1 MSNLFIYK
9 IIFVIEIYIGE
20 LLFGITLKKK
30 PLFWLRLIFGILL
43 NMGFALLLG
52 LLPIDNTF
60 VSTLIFPLIFIFS
73 IGVLKFSFDRSLIT
87 MIFIGFAAYTVQHF
101 SYELTSFMMSLIIWD
116 RPPIYDMYASN
127 VLFFKDFSLH
137 SFFYCWIYF
146 FCFVAS
152 YIFFYYL
159 FAKRNERKKDFDV
172 KSDTML
178 VFVGVGLFIDI
189 LFNSLVVAFG
199 NGGNIVTS
207 LINNLYNCFCC
218 VLLLYA
224 LFTMIDSNRVKK
236 ENQTLQALWKRAE
249 EQYNLS
255 KENIDLINL
264 KCHDLKHQIRELK
277 GQKTISSESLID
289 IEDSVGFYDSF
300 VKTSNEAINVIL
312 TEKSI
317 RCYKNNIA
325 LSVIA
330 NGDIMSFMNEVD
342 IYSLFG
348 NALDNA
354 IEACLKIEDINK
366 RVISLAIENKINMIS
381 IVISNS
387 FSGDIVFDEDGLPKT
402 TKDKNG
408 YHGFGTKSIKAIV
421 DKYNGTLNIKVIDN
435 VFYLMILIPQNE
447 NNLHE

>member
-1 MSNLFIYK
+1 M
-9 IIFVIEIYIGE
+9 
-20 LLFGITLKKK
+20 
-30 PLFWLRLIFGILL
+30 
-43 NMGFALLLG
+43 
-52 LLPIDNTF
+52 
-60 VSTLIFPLIFIFS
+60 
-73 IGVLKFSFDRSLIT
+73 
-87 MIFIGFAAYTVQHF
+87 
-101 SYELTSFMMSLIIWD
+101 
-116 RPPIYDMYASN
+116 
-127 VLFFKDFSLH
+127 
-137 SFFYCWIYF
+137 C
-146 FCFVAS
+146 
-152 YIFFYYL
+152 
-159 FAKRNERKKDFDV
+159 
-172 KSDTML
+172 
-178 VFVGVGLFIDI
+178 
-189 LFNSLVVAFG
+189 
-199 NGGNIVTS
+199 
-207 LINNLYNCFCC
+207 
-218 VLLLYA
+218 LLLYA

-289 IEDSVGFYDSF
+289 IEDSVVFYDSF

-387 FSGDIVFDEDGLPKT
+387 FSGDIIFDEDGLPKT